1 MSDIRSHEI
10 GRFGYVLVCVGN
22 YKATSMQPL
31 KTFMFG
37 ASYLFSGVYTLG
49 LSMYLGYKLLPVSGY
64 VALVTV
70 PDALFPYEVLLFVA
84 IGVTFIMAALLE
96 FRETVR
102 IIEPT

>member
-1 MSDIRSHEI
+1 M
-10 GRFGYVLVCVGN
+10 VKVG
-22 YKATSMQPL
+22 KCQATSVQSL

-64 VALVTV
+64 VAFVTI

-84 IGVTFIMAALLE
+84 IGVTFVMAALFE
-96 FRETVR
+96 FRKTVR
-102 IIEPT
+102 FIEQT